1 MVVVVGYQCDQIWR
15 FLPLWQNFISLWQFN
30 KGFKAFGQILNL
42 FRQILNAI
50 GQIFNIII
58 GQILK
63 NNLAIWLHCLNII
76 NFASGAF
83 LATDAQS

>member
-1 MVVVVGYQCDQIWR
+1 MTR
-15 FLPLWQNFISLWQFN
+15 FGDFCHFGKILTVFGSSIRA
-30 KGFKAFGQILNL
+30 KAFGQILNL
-42 FRQILNAI
+42 FRQILNAN